1 MYIINFVVILIT
13 MSRYEKIKIW
23 YKSLKGLRKIGVI
36 MTAIMIVLYLFGP
49 LLKAI
54 LAAIK

>member
-1 MYIINFVVILIT
+1 

-36 MTAIMIVLYLFGP
+36 MTAIMIVLYLCGP

>member
-1 MYIINFVVILIT
+1 MG
-13 MSRYEKIKIW
+13 RYEDIKTW
-23 YKSLKGLRKIGVI
+23 YNSLKGLRKIGVI
-36 MTAIMIVLYLFGP
+36 MTAIMIILYLFGP

>member
-1 MYIINFVVILIT
+1 
-13 MSRYEKIKIW
+13 MSKIENIKVW
-23 YKSLKGLRKIGVI
+23 YSSLKGLRKIGVV

-54 LAAIK
+54 LAAVK

>member
-1 MYIINFVVILIT
+1 MTRL
-13 MSRYEKIKIW
+13 EKIKTW
-23 YKSLKGLRKIGVI
+23 YSSLKGLRKIGVI

-54 LAAIK
+54 LAAVK

>member
-1 MYIINFVVILIT
+1 
-13 MSRYEKIKIW
+13 MSKYEKIKIW

-36 MTAIMIVLYLFGP
+36 MTAIMIILYLFGP